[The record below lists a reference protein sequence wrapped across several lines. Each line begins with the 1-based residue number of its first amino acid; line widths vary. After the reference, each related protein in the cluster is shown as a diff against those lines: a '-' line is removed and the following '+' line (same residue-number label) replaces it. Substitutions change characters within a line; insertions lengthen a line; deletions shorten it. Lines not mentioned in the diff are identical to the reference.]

1 MEEKREKKSSTF
13 CESPIDRYIEREKGK
28 NRDRYIYKD
37 VEKEPVLAWF
47 LERQAMRI
55 LTQFEFVHSW
65 ARKKE
70 RESQKGRKVPD
81 W

>member
-13 CESPIDRYIEREKGK
+13 CESPIDRYIEREKEK

-55 LTQFEFVHSW
+55 LT
-65 ARKKE
+65 
-70 RESQKGRKVPD
+70 
-81 W
+81 

>member
-13 CESPIDRYIEREKGK
+13 CESPIDRYIEREKEK

-47 LERQAMRI
+47 LETSDENFDLVRI
-55 LTQFEFVHSW
+55 CTFLGE
-65 ARKKE
+65 KE